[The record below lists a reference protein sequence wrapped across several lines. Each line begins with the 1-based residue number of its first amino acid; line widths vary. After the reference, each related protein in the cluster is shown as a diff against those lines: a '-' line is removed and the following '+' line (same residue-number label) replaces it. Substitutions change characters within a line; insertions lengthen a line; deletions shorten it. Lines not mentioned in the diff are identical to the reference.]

1 MVETSSGGVG
11 EKTSGEG
18 ECDEI
23 TQLGRLNVNLWSER
37 MDQKTFICDVQSQLS
52 VSCGRCCKP
61 VKIV

>member
-23 TQLGRLNVNLWSER
+23 TQLGRLNVNL
-37 MDQKTFICDVQSQLS
+37 
-52 VSCGRCCKP
+52 
-61 VKIV
+61 